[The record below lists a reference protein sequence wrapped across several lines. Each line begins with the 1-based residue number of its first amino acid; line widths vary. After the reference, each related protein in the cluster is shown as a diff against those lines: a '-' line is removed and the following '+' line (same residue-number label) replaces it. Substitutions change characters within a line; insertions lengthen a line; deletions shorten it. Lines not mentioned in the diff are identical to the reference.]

1 VAVLSEPIDS
11 IRASSGQLCVVVG
24 PEAPTTRRRIAT
36 ALEGADAEIEL
47 LLVDDPA
54 ELLQLELDPAAIVI
68 LVCDVDR
75 PREMAALRRLHREV
89 PEPAVVAVSPTAT
102 GTGVRRALDAG
113 ADAIV
118 FEPLLE
124 STLAVAVSAVGS
136 GQSVVPRTM
145 RASVER
151 PTFSHRERQVL
162 TYVSQGLTNAQIA
175 DELFLSESTIKSHLS
190 SAFAKFGVRSRRE
203 AAALFLELE
212 QTSRVSL
219 PGEAHELITPTPSE
233 VKA

>member
-1 VAVLSEPIDS
+1 MAVLSEPIES
-11 IRASSGQLCVVVG
+11 IRAASGQLCVVVG
-24 PEAPTTRRRIAT
+24 PDAPTTQRRIAT
-36 ALEGADAEIEL
+36 VLEAADPDTVL
-47 LLVDDPA
+47 LLIDDPGKLV
-54 ELLQLELDPAAIVI
+54 ELGLDPTVIVI

-89 PEPAVVAVSPTAT
+89 PEPAIIAVSPTAT

-118 FEPLLE
+118 FEPVLE
-124 STLAVAVSAVGS
+124 STLAVAVSAVSS
-136 GQSVVPRTM
+136 GQSVVPRAL

-162 TYVSQGLTNAQIA
+162 TYVSRGLTNAQIA

-212 QTSRVSL
+212 QAAGASL
-219 PGEAHELITPTPSE
+219 PGEAHELITPIPSE
-233 VKA
+233 VKT

>member
-1 VAVLSEPIDS
+1 VAVLSEPIKKT
-11 IRASSGQLCVVVG
+11 RASVDPLCVVLG
-24 PEAPTTRRRIAT
+24 ANALEIRRRITA
-36 ALEGADAEIEL
+36 ALEDSAADTSLLAVDTPEEL
-47 LLVDDPA
+47 ASLMIDA
-54 ELLQLELDPAAIVI
+54 STIIV
-68 LVCDVDR
+68 VACDVDR
-75 PREMAALRRLHREV
+75 HREMAALRRLRREV
-89 PEPAVVAVSPTAT
+89 PGPAIVAVSPTAT
-102 GTGVRRALDAG
+102 ATGVRRALDAG

-136 GQSVVPRTM
+136 GQSVVPREM

-151 PTFSHRERQVL
+151 PAFSHRERQVL

-203 AAALFLELE
+203 AAALFLEQE
-212 QTSRVSL
+212 QTNRAF
-219 PGEAHELITPTPSE
+219 PGEEQGPIPPTTPKK
-233 VKA
+233 V